1 MVVINPIV
9 TGRKFFLAS
18 SNGDTL
24 QTAATGINA
33 QGIKVPPP
41 IQIVQIWPKAANGD
55 EFSARDEEN
64 NLVDEPTRERPEN
77 PEPSNPVSIPTPETV
92 NAAMILFKG
101 TALERAIPK
110 SFIIPSEVLVNGLPI
125 ICSNPLPPK

>member
-41 IQIVQIWPKAANGD
+41 IQIVQI
-55 EFSARDEEN
+55 
-64 NLVDEPTRERPEN
+64 
-77 PEPSNPVSIPTPETV
+77 
-92 NAAMILFKG
+92 
-101 TALERAIPK
+101 
-110 SFIIPSEVLVNGLPI
+110 
-125 ICSNPLPPK
+125 